1 MTYDFTTLPDRWDT
15 GAEKYELM
23 KKRCPDVPRGT
34 VPFSVADM
42 DFLPPP
48 ELSEGVQDFMRGRVF
63 GYTRTPREYIAA
75 FQRWMQ
81 RRHGVDIPAA
91 WVVDADSVLGAMHR
105 MIRAFTRPG
114 DGIVVLTPAYPPFL
128 DAPEPLN
135 RRRLDCPMVLGDD
148 RRYTIDF
155 ALLED
160 LCRREDT
167 TMLIFCNPHNP
178 VGRVWSRQELEQ
190 VADICL
196 RHGVFLIADEIHADL
211 ILPGHSFVSM
221 ASLEEKYLR
230 NCAVSTSCTKTFN
243 IAAIK
248 GAAVVMADEERRRV
262 YRAQREDSGR
272 DILSYA
278 ACIAV
283 WERCEGWL
291 DQLLTVLDGNF
302 RLLSDFCRDRLP
314 EVGVT
319 PLEATY
325 LPWLD
330 FRFLGMEPGEQ
341 ERFMG
346 EKARCFF
353 TEGYHFGAEG
363 AGFERWSIACPRHVL
378 EEGLVRME
386 RAIRSR

>member
-1 MTYDFTTLPDRWDT
+1 MIYDFTTLPDRWDT

-23 KKRCPDVPRGT
+23 KERCPDVPRGI

-48 ELSEGVQDFMRGRVF
+48 ELMAGIQSFMEGRVF
-63 GYTRTPREYIAA
+63 GYTRTPEAYIRS
-75 FQRWMQ
+75 FQSWMG
-81 RRHGVDIPAA
+81 RRHGVAIPGD
-91 WVVDADSVLGAMHR
+91 WVLDADSVLGAMHQ

-128 DAPEPLN
+128 DAPEPLK
-135 RRRLDCPMVLGDD
+135 RRRLDCPMLLGEN

-155 ALLED
+155 TRLEAL
-160 LCRREDT
+160 CGREDT
-167 TMLIFCNPHNP
+167 SLLIFCNPHNP
-178 VGRVWSRQELEQ
+178 VGRVWSRMELER

-196 RHGVFLIADEIHADL
+196 RHNVFIISDEIHADL
-211 ILPGHSFVSM
+211 ILPGHTFTSM
-221 ASLEEKYLR
+221 AALEEKYLR
-230 NCAVSTSCTKTFN
+230 NCAVSTSATKTFN

-248 GAAVVMADEERRRV
+248 GAAIIMADEERRRLF
-262 YRAQREDSGR
+262 RAKRSDSGR

-278 ACIAV
+278 ACIAA

-291 DQLLTVLDGNF
+291 DQLLTVLDSNF
-302 RLLSDFCRDRLP
+302 RLLADFCRERLP

-330 FRFLGMEPGEQ
+330 FRFLHMAPAAQ

-346 EKARCFF
+346 EEARCFF
-353 TEGYHFGAEG
+353 TEGYHFGAAGE
-363 AGFERWSIACPRHVL
+363 GFERWSIACPAHVL
-378 EEGLVRME
+378 QAGLERME
-386 RAIRSR
+386 QAVRGR

>member
-160 LCRREDT
+160 LCRRADT

-196 RHGVFLIADEIHADL
+196 RHGRVPHRRRDPRRPDPAGPQLRVHGVAGGKVPAQLRRVHLLHQDL
-211 ILPGHSFVSM
+211 QHRRHQGRGGGDGGRGAPPGLPRPAGGLRSGHSV
-221 ASLEEKYLR
+221 LR
-230 NCAVSTSCTKTFN
+230 
-243 IAAIK
+243 
-248 GAAVVMADEERRRV
+248 RLHRRV
-262 YRAQREDSGR
+262 G
-272 DILSYA
+272 
-278 ACIAV
+278 AV
-283 WERCEGWL
+283 RGL
-291 DQLLTVLDGNF
+291 
-302 RLLSDFCRDRLP
+302 
-314 EVGVT
+314 
-319 PLEATY
+319 
-325 LPWLD
+325 
-330 FRFLGMEPGEQ
+330 
-341 ERFMG
+341 
-346 EKARCFF
+346 
-353 TEGYHFGAEG
+353 
-363 AGFERWSIACPRHVL
+363 AG
-378 EEGLVRME
+378 
-386 RAIRSR
+386 

>member
-160 LCRREDT
+160 LCRRADT

-230 NCAVSTSCTKTFN
+230 NCAVSTSCT
-243 IAAIK
+243 
-248 GAAVVMADEERRRV
+248 
-262 YRAQREDSGR
+262 
-272 DILSYA
+272 
-278 ACIAV
+278 
-283 WERCEGWL
+283 
-291 DQLLTVLDGNF
+291 
-302 RLLSDFCRDRLP
+302 
-314 EVGVT
+314 
-319 PLEATY
+319 
-325 LPWLD
+325 
-330 FRFLGMEPGEQ
+330 
-341 ERFMG
+341 
-346 EKARCFF
+346 
-353 TEGYHFGAEG
+353 
-363 AGFERWSIACPRHVL
+363 
-378 EEGLVRME
+378 
-386 RAIRSR
+386 